1 MRDLICNLINTRL
14 QPGVQRR
21 PATTSRFN
29 SFPADQKPLKRFHSA
44 SCDSTGLKP
53 GVNQRDSWKPSRLV
67 ILFALSLASAVFA
80 APTQDA
86 EYEGVAEEYVKTY
99 LAAHPLQGTA
109 LGLHEYDGKISD
121 YSRLALDA
129 ELSRLRRFDDRLAK
143 FDPAK
148 LSQRQSIDLRILQAT
163 VKRELFEMQDMSV
176 FERNPMVYA
185 RAGDVN
191 VYIKRN
197 FAPLEDRVRS
207 LVAIESQIPNILIA
221 ARTNL
226 DEKLPKPFVEL
237 AIQIARGSADFL
249 KKDLA
254 AAVSGLKDEQ
264 LHVAFQAANRKAAN
278 ALNDYAAWLE
288 REKLPKATL
297 DFALGEEKFGRF
309 LAQTELVDLP
319 PQKVLD
325 IGMTQLKAEQEAF
338 ADAAKKID
346 PNKPAIE
353 VFKQIQSEHPAS
365 DKLIPDIAKDLDE
378 LRKYVVSRKLVGI
391 PSEIRAKVKET
402 PQYLRATSFASM
414 DTPGPFERRATE
426 AYYYVTP
433 TEEDWP
439 EKEKQ
444 EWLTAF
450 NYYTSDV
457 VSIHEV
463 YPGHYVQDLHLTAS
477 PASKVEKIFGSYSF
491 IEGWAHYCEKMMIDE
506 GFRSPSNSSPSE
518 DDVRRAAKYR
528 MAQADEALLRLC
540 RLCVSIKVH
549 TQNMSIDEATRF
561 FQDNCYYEPK
571 PARQEAMRA
580 TFDPGY
586 LNYTLGKLQILKL
599 RDDYK
604 AQQGDDFS
612 LQKFHNELLSHGMP
626 PIRLLREIM
635 LKDQSKWDQ
644 VL

>member
-1 MRDLICNLINTRL
+1 MK
-14 QPGVQRR
+14 
-21 PATTSRFN
+21 PALRVKAF
-29 SFPADQKPLKRFHSA
+29 SF
-44 SCDSTGLKP
+44 
-53 GVNQRDSWKPSRLV
+53 
-67 ILFALSLASAVFA
+67 ILFLTALSLFSKSVQSFA
-80 APTQDA
+80 AETEDG
-86 EYEGVAEEYVKTY
+86 EYEAVAEEYIKGY
-99 LAAHPLQGTA
+99 LGAHPLEGTA
-109 LGLHEYDGKISD
+109 LGLHEYDGKITD

-143 FDPAK
+143 FDPGK
-148 LSQRQSIDLRILQAT
+148 LSPRQSIDLRILQAA
-163 VKRELFEMQDMSV
+163 VKKDLFEMQDMSV

-185 RAGDVN
+185 SAADVN

-226 DEKLPKPFVEL
+226 NEVVPKPYVEL
-237 AIQIARGSADFL
+237 AIQIAKGSAEFL
-249 KKDLA
+249 KKDLVA
-254 AAVSGLKDEQ
+254 AIGNIKDEQ
-264 LHVAFQAANRKAAN
+264 LRGAFHEANRKGAN

-288 REKLPKATL
+288 REKLPKASM

-319 PQKVLD
+319 PQKILE
-325 IGMTQLKAEQEAF
+325 IGLEQLKTEQAAF
-338 ADAAKKID
+338 AEAAKKID
-346 PNKPAIE
+346 PNKSPIE
-353 VFKQIQSEHPAS
+353 VFKQIQSEHPTPQN
-365 DKLIPDIAKDLDE
+365 LIADVAKDLDKI
-378 LRKYVVSRKLVGI
+378 RKYVVSQHLVSI
-391 PSEIRAKVKET
+391 PSEVRAKVKET

-414 DTPGPFERRATE
+414 DTPGPFEKRANE

-433 TEEDWP
+433 AENDWP
-439 EKEKQ
+439 EKQKE

-457 VSIHEV
+457 VSIHET
-463 YPGHYVQDLHLTAS
+463 YPGHYVQLLHLNTS
-477 PASKVEKIFGSYSF
+477 PANKVEKIFASYAF
-491 IEGWAHYCEKMMIDE
+491 VEGWAHYCEKMMLDE
-506 GFRSPSNSSPSE
+506 GYGSSTNSTPSE
-518 DDVRRAAKYR
+518 DDVKRAAKYR

-540 RLCVSIKVH
+540 RLCVSIKMH
-549 TQNMSIDEATRF
+549 THKMSLDEATKF
-561 FQDNCYYEPK
+561 FQENCYYEEK
-571 PARQEAMRA
+571 PARQEAMRG
-580 TFDPGY
+580 TFDPGV

-612 LQKFHNELLSHGMP
+612 LQKFHNEILNHGMP
-626 PIRLLREIM
+626 PIRLLREMM